1 MPSEYNVL
9 SNEQRSALARKKVI
23 DFVNKFK
30 KENDRLPS
38 QQEIRKQGK
47 FDFETVKKAIESGEV
62 KTLPLQ
68 STKGQFTKIPVEKDL
83 RILDQS
89 KVIKDAFKSGKAPDL
104 KDVQKILKTND
115 PTKAANRITQLAS
128 TYIGDMEVEGIKPK
142 FQKAAKEIIDTNTYD
157 YTIRDLYEKSVAKS
171 VGERRSPSSIRTT
184 TQRDVIPD
192 VKGYSID
199 EPAGVTSS
207 VRNKTTP
214 YAVFSQVID
223 TDINK
228 GDKYAFD
235 SIKSKKEIV
244 LQNAITQGD
253 KKEINKALN
262 DFNKTV
268 SEYEIKLNENIKPG
282 EKKIKLFRASLDNP
296 ENTIKNFNTLPKQY
310 QEAFKNNFVDRGY
323 SYQVPKDIKTIY
335 QIGEELRDPKIASE
349 VSKKAAKGQ
358 ARIYS
363 EFLPGTQTIT
373 GSVGDYIKDVASEI
387 KAGKI
392 ITPFLKVLAPVG
404 TAVGAYDV
412 AQSYAEGKPLPETVG
427 AFLGV
432 DPIIEAIREESRLT
446 PEASEIKKR
455 IRTEELEGR
464 EYTPGLDVLPPSNI
478 KQLTESERQKV
489 AAEEE
494 QIKKQLEE
502 ERLTTK
508 EERGKVLDYV
518 KERFSPFGEERIEME
533 EGGFVEFG
541 DPETWKEKASQ
552 FINRPVH
559 SKPIEKIK
567 PNPFGKY
574 ASQIAETRLGPEQ
587 PLSKYKSYSE
597 LELLGNIEAK
607 KPNFQILEEN
617 ILDVM
622 PMYNPKDIVPKGAR
636 PVMPNEY
643 DRRPSDG
650 ILELAR
656 GGRVNPKK

>member
-502 ERLTTK
+502 ERLATK

-574 ASQIAETRLGPEQ
+574 ASQIAETKLGPEQ

>member
-23 DFVNKFK
+23 DFVNNFK

-89 KVIKDAFKSGKAPDL
+89 KVIKDAFKSGEAPDL

-142 FQKAAKEIIDTNTYD
+142 FKKTAKEIINTNTYD

-171 VGERRSPSSIRTT
+171 VGEKRSPSSIRTT

-268 SEYEIKLNENIKPG
+268 SEYEIKLNENVKPG

-310 QEAFKNNFVDRGY
+310 QKAFKNNFVDRGY

-373 GSVGDYIKDVASEI
+373 GTVGDYIKDVASEI

-412 AQSYAEGKPLPETVG
+412 AQSYTEGKPLPETVG

-559 SKPIEKIK
+559 SKSIEKIK
-567 PNPFGKY
+567 PNTFGKY

-587 PLSKYKSYSE
+587 SLSKYKSYSE

>member
-502 ERLTTK
+502 ERLATK